1 MQVQLFYDDTTY
13 WIHNKLKVLDNAR
26 KHFP

>member
-13 WIHNKLKVLDNAR
+13 WIHNKLKVLDTTE